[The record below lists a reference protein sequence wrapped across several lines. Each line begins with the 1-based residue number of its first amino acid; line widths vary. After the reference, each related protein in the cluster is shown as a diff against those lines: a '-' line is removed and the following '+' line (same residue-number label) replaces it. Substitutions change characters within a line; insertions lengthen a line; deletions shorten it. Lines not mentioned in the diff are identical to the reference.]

1 MLFELLTAKYPGMRR
16 WLTQRLCAVSMAL
29 VLLLFWIRVVWLSPQ
44 GYSDWLAVFAPLWWR
59 LLMLWF
65 FACMLLHAWLGVRD
79 VLRDYVPH
87 LGIRAVLQWLVNI
100 AVWGNGMAVV
110 WILFGMNF

>member
-16 WLTQRLCAVSMAL
+16 WLTQRLCALSMAV
-29 VLLLFWIRVVWLSPQ
+29 VLLLLWLRVMWLSPQ
-44 GYSDWLAVFAPLWWR
+44 SFSEWQALFAPWWWR
-59 LLMLWF
+59 LLTLWF

-87 LGIRAVLQWLVNI
+87 LGIRNVLQWLVNI
-100 AVWGNGMAVV
+100 AVCGNALAVM
-110 WILFGMNF
+110 WILFGMDF